1 MGPSIIFDKS
11 ALQSLKDD
19 EAMWLDNFYQANITP
34 LFFVETL
41 ADLEKEVRAGKTP
54 EEGGGIIAYKTPENS
69 CSNVHHMDLL
79 YVELMGY
86 ETVEMSGRPIVCDGK
101 FVKLGDE
108 TGIIYLESKETEAF
122 RRWQRHEFLE
132 IERVIAKKWRAE
144 LQGTAPD
151 IIKQKFEPFLH
162 ALGIPK
168 SFEEL
173 KKMVDNM
180 LNQGKTQG
188 DILLLGLKTI
198 GVSPEAVGLVVKRW
212 EDSGKPQLKEF
223 MPFFMHVFSVN
234 LFFYLGTA
242 SNLFSRF
249 PHAQTHFVDIAY
261 LYYLPFCDIFV
272 SSDKLH
278 ITIAPLFF
286 RPDQTF
292 INGNSLKTDL
302 ENLDLHFSALPDEVK
317 DRGTFTFAQIPPDD
331 STFFTTRMWD
341 KYMSSKWR
349 GMQSRKFDGSDQIDS
364 ETDRKLVEKIER
376 FTKNAVPAA
385 LSADEDDIQQMIVK
399 RMISAR
405 KGKWKRFPPEVES
418 SKKRIME

>member
-198 GVSPEAVGLVVKRW
+198 GVSPEAVGLIVKRW

-286 RPDQTF
+286 RP
-292 INGNSLKTDL
+292 
-302 ENLDLHFSALPDEVK
+302 
-317 DRGTFTFAQIPPDD
+317 D